1 MKRIA
6 EILDARKLGAV
17 IGGDWQGWSW
27 AEGKIFA
34 PGWREGVGPDD
45 IRALPYLNEL
55 AEDYRRATQRYD
67 AEMARMRE
75 KLERANESEKYYRK
89 QLRIAAKLGV
99 ALQRIAGSE

>member
-6 EILDARKLGAV
+6 EILGARNLGAV
-17 IGGDWQGWSW
+17 ISGDWQGWSW
-27 AEGKIFA
+27 AEGKIVA
-34 PGWREGVGPDD
+34 PGWAEGVSPDE

-67 AEMARMRE
+67 TEMARMRE
-75 KLERANESEKYYRK
+75 KLESANRSEKHCRK

-99 ALQRIAGSE
+99 VLQRIAG